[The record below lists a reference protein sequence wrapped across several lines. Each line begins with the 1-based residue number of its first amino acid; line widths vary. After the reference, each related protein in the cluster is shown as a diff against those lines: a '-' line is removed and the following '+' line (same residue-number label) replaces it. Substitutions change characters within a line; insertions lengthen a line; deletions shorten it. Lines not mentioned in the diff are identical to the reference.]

1 MHALSDA
8 ANARAVAGTLSRR
21 MTTSNNANT
30 PRGLDPALV
39 VILAGVAAALHVGK
53 LPPAIPALQQ
63 ALGLSLLQA
72 AFLLSM
78 VQGAG
83 MCAGVAFGA
92 LADALGLKRSM
103 LIGLVVLALASAL
116 GGASQHVALLLALR
130 ATEGFGFL
138 LVVLPAPGLVR
149 RLVPADR
156 MSLMLGV
163 WGAYMPLATASA
175 LLIGPLWI
183 GAFDWRSWWWL
194 LAGVTA
200 AAAWWLAR
208 AVPELQAAAPTSAQ
222 QPQWAA
228 RLRQTLSSRGPW
240 LTAASFAVYSGQWL
254 AVIGFLP
261 SIYTQAGISG
271 ATTGVLTALA
281 AAVNMIG
288 NIASGRLLHRGARPT
303 TLLAAGFVAMA
314 LSTVLAFAG
323 AHGEGTHAALRYL
336 AVLAF
341 STLGGVIPGTLFALA
356 LRVAPS
362 EHTLSTTV
370 GWMQQWS
377 SLGQFVGPPLVAWV
391 AGVVGGW
398 HFTWLVTGACS
409 LIGLALTALIARLPL
424 R

>member
-1 MHALSDA
+1 MRALSGVGHA
-8 ANARAVAGTLSRR
+8 GAVAGTLSRR
-21 MTTSNNANT
+21 MNAST
-30 PRGLDPALV
+30 DVPKPRRLDPALV

-92 LADALGLKRSM
+92 LADSLGLKRSM
-103 LIGLVVLALASAL
+103 LVGLAVLAVASVL
-116 GGASQHVALLLALR
+116 GGASEHVALLLALR
-130 ATEGFGFL
+130 AAEGFGFL

-149 RLVPADR
+149 RLVPPER

-175 LLIGPLWI
+175 LLLGPLWI
-183 GAFDWRSWWWL
+183 GAFGWRSWWWL
-194 LAGVTA
+194 LAAVSA

-208 AVPELQAAAPTSAQ
+208 AVPPLQAAAPPSSQQ
-222 QPQWAA
+222 QPHWSS
-228 RLRQTLSSRGPW
+228 RLRLTLGSRGPW

-271 ATTGVLTALA
+271 AATGVLTALA
-281 AAVNMIG
+281 AAVNMVG
-288 NIASGRLLHRGARPT
+288 NIGSGRLLHRGAKPT
-303 TLLAAGFVAMA
+303 TLLVVGFVVMA
-314 LSTVLAFAG
+314 LATLLAFAG
-323 AHGEGTHAALRYL
+323 AEGGHAVLRYL

-341 STLGGVIPGTLFALA
+341 SAIGGVVPATLFALA

-377 SLGQFVGPPLVAWV
+377 SFGQFAGPPLVAWV
-391 AGVVGGW
+391 AGAVGGW
-398 HFTWLVTGACS
+398 HYTWVVTGACS
-409 LIGLALTALIARLPL
+409 LIGLALAAAIARLPL